1 MIDDESVADD
11 NESAHAEKNSSIHK
25 ETEEVNVLVETSDD
39 ENRQDKNVDDEN
51 DESSREEDSDT
62 VDSSSESSSESQSE
76 QKIARP
82 RDETDQMYD
91 FLLESLS
98 DSELSGG
105 TTGLYESYLKQNK
118 NEKSKSCSSSC
129 SSDSTATKKKEEKTK
144 PEVPKKTVPRSTV
157 EAVKKRL
164 ERIQLKKKG
173 TPIPEDDG
181 TVKSIDPPPP
191 VYGNTA
197 KAIEENELTCFDD
210 MCVLLNP
217 VELLNR
223 WESPCVAA
231 EQLFDVDTTKR
242 STRRRRRRTPPKGAK
257 DKNRRNAKT
266 SSSRRKVAE
275 TARPRRNS
283 AKTKPQRRNSAKTM
297 ERSSHRV
304 AKYDERKEGMR
315 EKLKSKFQAMDPA
328 KRQEWRKRFEM
339 DKARKLKEKELKRRE
354 MERMDNE
361 EVEKRRRHEM
371 EQQRVRHGKRNWNT
385 RRPQTREARNTRRP
399 TRGRKKEVR
408 RARSRSSSSSSEES
422 TEEGGKVF
430 VM

>member
-1 MIDDESVADD
+1 MIEPLPLIAND
-11 NESAHAEKNSSIHK
+11 NESAHAEKKSTVHK
-25 ETEEVNVLVETSDD
+25 QTEELNVLVETSDD
-39 ENRQDKNVDDEN
+39 ENRQVDNVGDEN
-51 DESSREEDSDT
+51 DESSREKDSDT
-62 VDSSSESSSESQSE
+62 VDSSSDSLPESQSE
-76 QKIARP
+76 LKIARS

-118 NEKSKSCSSSC
+118 NEKSTSCSSSC
-129 SSDSTATKKKEEKTK
+129 SSDSTATTKKEKKTK
-144 PEVPKKTVPRSTV
+144 TEVPKKAVPRSTV
-157 EAVKKRL
+157 EAVKRRL

-181 TVKSIDPPPP
+181 TVKSIDLPPP

-197 KAIEENELTCFDD
+197 KAIEANEFTCFDD

-231 EQLFDVDTTKR
+231 EQLFDVDNTER
-242 STRRRRRRTPPKGAK
+242 STRRRRRRIPPKGGK
-257 DKNRRNAKT
+257 DKNRRNTKT

-275 TARPRRNS
+275 TARSRRNL
-283 AKTKPQRRNSAKTM
+283 AKTKPQRRNSAKTT
-297 ERSSHRV
+297 SHRV

-315 EKLKSKFQAMDPA
+315 EKLKSKLQAMDPA

-354 MERMDNE
+354 MERMDKE

-385 RRPQTREARNTRRP
+385 RRPQREARNTRKP

-422 TEEGGKVF
+422 MEEGGKVF
-430 VM
+430 AM